1 MLAVFS
7 TVFSL
12 YVFLTSLLLFTFTV
26 FSSAFYAHS
35 HPVSHLTPYRH
46 HPPRLSLAPTP
57 LSASAVLSCTVCLVL
72 QGQDRAV
79 LTGTSPEQCETEGGR
94 HRNWVKEGER
104 VRFVLTRADWINSWK
119 QLDLFLPSVA
129 EGRDSATR
137 WMAAQ
142 TELHAGKIQGQKNY
156 VDNLQILLITFFSA
170 FWFSYVSRL
179 ALPVA
184 LTHDP

>member
-1 MLAVFS
+1 MRAVFS

-35 HPVSHLTPYRH
+35 HPVSHLTPPP
-46 HPPRLSLAPTP
+46 HPSLSLAPTP

-79 LTGTSPEQCETEGGR
+79 LTGTSPEQCETEEGR

-119 QLDLFLPSVA
+119 QLDLFLSSVA

-170 FWFSYVSRL
+170 FCF
-179 ALPVA
+179 
-184 LTHDP
+184 D